1 MTNPVSGPRARAA
14 APRVDEGFF
23 ADIGGAPQWMTLR
36 GRDPK
41 NPPLLLIGGP
51 GAAFSPMAPL
61 FAPWEERFTLVQWDQ
76 PGGGATF
83 QKNGDLAP
91 MSFDRL
97 ATDGVAVA
105 ETALQR
111 LGKQKLVVMAT
122 SGGTIVALEMVRRR
136 PDLFAAY
143 VGNGQVVHWAEQ
155 EAASY
160 AMILAQAR
168 AAGNGE
174 AVAELAALGAPPWKT
189 TAEVAVKSKYANAMT
204 PKEQAFFAGEGTAAM
219 APPPAG
225 ARYVPPERPT
235 HDVRAQSMRVFD
247 ALKDE
252 MFAYDARAKGLRF
265 EVPMVILQGALD
277 AHITTPQVVDWFGEI
292 EAPAKALEL
301 IDGAGHMSIFL
312 TRELAPLLERHVAP
326 HAKT

>member
-14 APRVDEGFF
+14 APRVDEGLF
-23 ADIGGAPQWMTLR
+23 ADLGGVPQWMTLR
-36 GRDPK
+36 GRDPES
-41 NPPLLLIGGP
+41 PPLLLIGGP

-76 PGGGATF
+76 PGSGATF

-91 MSFDRL
+91 MSFGRL
-97 ATDGVAVA
+97 AADGVAAA
-105 ETALQR
+105 EAALRR
-111 LGKQKLVVMAT
+111 LGKPKLALMAT
-122 SGGTIVALEMVRRR
+122 SGGTIVALEMVRRW
-136 PDLFAAY
+136 PDLFSAY

-160 AMILAQAR
+160 AMVLAQAR
-168 AAGNGE
+168 TAGNAE
-174 AVAELAALGAPPWKT
+174 AVAELEALGPPPWKT
-189 TAEVAVKSKYANAMT
+189 TAQVAVKSKYANAMT
-204 PKEQAFFAGEGTAAM
+204 PKEQAFFAAEGAAAM
-219 APPPAG
+219 TPPPAG
-225 ARYVPPERPT
+225 ARYDPPQRPT

-252 MFAYDARAKGLRF
+252 MFAYDARARGVRF

-277 AHITTPQVVDWFGEI
+277 AHITTPQVVAWFDEI
-292 EAPAKALEL
+292 EAPVKALEL

-312 TRELAPLLERHVAP
+312 TRELAPLLARHVLPLAR
-326 HAKT
+326 

>member
-1 MTNPVSGPRARAA
+1 
-14 APRVDEGFF
+14 VDEGFF
-23 ADIGGAPQWMTLR
+23 ADIGGVPQWMTLR
-36 GRDPK
+36 GRVAK
-41 NPPLLLIGGP
+41 NPPLLLLGGP

-83 QKNGDLAP
+83 AKNGDLAP

-97 ATDGVAVA
+97 ASDGLAVA
-105 ETALQR
+105 ETALAR
-111 LGKQKLVVMAT
+111 LRHDKLVVMGT

-136 PDLFAAY
+136 PDLFSAY
-143 VGNGQVVHWAEQ
+143 VGNGQIVHWARQ
-155 EAASY
+155 EATAY
-160 AMILAQAR
+160 ATILAQAR
-168 AAGNGE
+168 AAKNAE
-174 AVAELAALGAPPWKT
+174 AIAELEALGPPPWAK
-189 TAEVAVKSKYANAMT
+189 AEQVAVKSKYANAMT
-204 PKEQAFFAGEGTAAM
+204 AKEQAFFAGEGAAAM

-225 ARYVPPERPT
+225 ARYVPAERPT

-252 MFAYDARAKGLRF
+252 MFAFDARAGGVRF

-277 AHITTPQVVDWFGEI
+277 AHITTPEVVEWFGEI
-292 EAPAKALEL
+292 EAPSKTLEL

-312 TRELAPLLERHVAP
+312 TRELAPLLEKHVLPFA
-326 HAKT
+326 AGQR